1 MTAHQDSSGPVDHQ
15 DSSDPAD
22 SQDSQPTQS
31 PAPLTRTI
39 VLAVA
44 IWLAGLIPL
53 TLLARTPDW
62 SVRLYELAVTD
73 SSIRWGDVLS
83 EASVLLLVGL
93 YAAVGVHLLIS
104 HLRARTTGWTPVI
117 TYAAGGLS
125 VIMALWL
132 NLALKDAYSR
142 VRPCHLH
149 EVSSICPA
157 PDNWSFPSSHTVIAF
172 AITAALL
179 AVKPL
184 LAWVAVPLA
193 VAGGSARVLAGD
205 HYPHDVLAGALLG
218 TTLCLGVIALSALP
232 SGRRGP
238 DVRVGPPVRSPRR
251 ST

>member
-1 MTAHQDSSGPVDHQ
+1 MTADQDNP
-15 DSSDPAD
+15 DSVTPQTPQAT
-22 SQDSQPTQS
+22 QTPT
-31 PAPLTRTI
+31 PLSRAI
-39 VLAVA
+39 LLAAA

-62 SVRLYELAVTD
+62 SVRVYELAVTD
-73 SSIRWGDVLS
+73 SSVRWGDVLS

-93 YAAVGVHLLIS
+93 HASVGVHLLVS
-104 HLRARTTGWTPVI
+104 HLRARTPGWRPVV

-179 AVKPL
+179 AVRPL

-193 VAGGSARVLAGD
+193 VVGGSARVLAGD

-218 TTLCLGVIALSALP
+218 TTLCLGVIVLSALP
-232 SGRRGP
+232 SRRR
-238 DVRVGPPVRSPRR
+238 DRA
-251 ST
+251 